1 MGEWFYIG
9 QFGQLGPLT
18 LDQME
23 ELVSVGVITP
33 ETYVWKDGL
42 PNWVR
47 ASDAPELVA
56 LMRVSQRESTPPPP
70 PPSWNAPSPPVA
82 QPAPS
87 APAFNGNAY
96 AAPNPTAPAYG
107 VQGYDPSGM
116 PYQYGSAY
124 GTPVSDRS
132 RVLAGVLQ
140 MLIPGVGR
148 MYLGYA
154 AIGVLQLLLAMC
166 VVGYI
171 WSFIDGVMMLIG
183 TVKMDGYGRKLAD

>member
-1 MGEWFYIG
+1 VGEWFYIG

-18 LDQME
+18 LEQVE
-23 ELVSVGVITP
+23 ELISVGVVTP

-47 ASDAPELVA
+47 ASEAVELAPLLRSSV
-56 LMRVSQRESTPPPP
+56 REVTPPPP
-70 PPSWNAPSPPVA
+70 PPDWNSGDVPPVSSA
-82 QPAPS
+82 APPGQTFTKLGYS
-87 APAFNGNAY
+87 VQDAPASGPVAVGYDMGGFAHPTAY
-96 AAPNPTAPAYG
+96 A
-107 VQGYDPSGM
+107 
-116 PYQYGSAY
+116 
-124 GTPVSDRS
+124 TPVSDRS

-183 TVKMDGYGRKLAD
+183 TVKMDGYGRKLSD